1 MIAHARELRWRASA
15 ALLSCSLF
23 WASPSRADESVVHI
37 VRPGETL
44 AAIAELYYGE
54 ARREAAIVAENGLS
68 ADGGSSIVVG
78 LRLAIPTARY
88 HRVQEGET
96 WAALAERYY
105 GDVRR
110 AFVLIDANS
119 AGAGK
124 QPGVGAQLLIPHPLR
139 YLGNSHDPVRQAA
152 REFYDG
158 STKTIVMLRRFNGL
172 KGSRVGRGDILLLPL
187 SNLVLSAQGRKLA
200 QDQGRALALAA
211 EARDRQL
218 SVHDELPTL
227 HEHVQR
233 GRYVEAVALANRLI
247 GASQLTGNQVVT
259 IQRELGTALVALDRE
274 DLALE
279 AFKALLEK
287 QPDVELGLGD
297 TSPRVL
303 HVLDSAKR
311 AIAETRAQSV
321 RGAPPA
327 AAAAAKPASH

>member
-1 MIAHARELRWRASA
+1 MIAQLREPRWRLQA
-15 ALLSCSLF
+15 ALLGCLWCS
-23 WASPSRADESVVHI
+23 ASVSRAEESVVHI

-54 ARREAAIVAENGLS
+54 ARREAAIVAENGLN

-78 LRLAIPTARY
+78 LRLMIPTVRY

-110 AFVLIDANS
+110 AFVLIDANA
-119 AGAGK
+119 AGSGK
-124 QPGVGAQLLIPHPLR
+124 QPAVGAQLLIPHPLR

-172 KGSRVGRGDILLLPL
+172 KGGRVGRGDILLLPI
-187 SNLVLSAQGRKLA
+187 SSLVLSEPGRKLA
-200 QDQGRALALAA
+200 QEQGRALAQAA

-218 SVHDELPTL
+218 AVHDQLPIL
-227 HEHVQR
+227 REHVQQ
-233 GRYVEAVALANRLI
+233 GRYVEAVAMANRLI
-247 GASQLTGNQVVT
+247 GTSQLTGNQIVT

-279 AFKALLEK
+279 AFKALLET

-311 AIAETRAQSV
+311 ALSDARAQAG
-321 RGAPPA
+321 RAAPPA
-327 AAAAAKPASH
+327 AAVNTKR